1 MDPAADLA
9 AALAAATAAC
19 QADFANAGTTDAVET
34 ARIAWLGRT
43 GRLKDLQDAFRAA
56 PNEQKRT
63 LGPAFNAAKGAMED
77 AWKAAAARLAAAA
90 GEAPIDVTLPPR
102 CRRTGSIHPLSHL
115 ADDVERVFESMGYTV
130 IDGPHLELDE
140 HNFGNLN
147 IPADHPARDA
157 QDTFWLDCPAWGG
170 AKKLLR
176 THTSAMQ
183 SRVYAAVGRG
193 ELELPLRRVVV
204 GKVFRYEAV
213 DATHDNT
220 FTQVE
225 GFVIDREIT
234 VAHLVGSIRTMLGAV
249 LGRDDVEVRLRPA
262 YYPFVEPG
270 FDVDIRSTTAPP
282 EVRYSRWM
290 ELLGCGMIHPQV
302 LRAGG
307 IDPTAWQG
315 FAFGMGLER
324 LAMIRH
330 GIADIRVFNGADL
343 RALRQIG

>member
-1 MDPAADLA
+1 
-9 AALAAATAAC
+9 
-19 QADFANAGTTDAVET
+19 
-34 ARIAWLGRT
+34 
-43 GRLKDLQDAFRAA
+43 
-56 PNEQKRT
+56 
-63 LGPAFNAAKGAMED
+63 
-77 AWKAAAARLAAAA
+77 
-90 GEAPIDVTLPPR
+90 
-102 CRRTGSIHPLSHL
+102 
-115 ADDVERVFESMGYTV
+115 
-130 IDGPHLELDE
+130 
-140 HNFGNLN
+140 
-147 IPADHPARDA
+147 
-157 QDTFWLDCPAWGG
+157 
-170 AKKLLR
+170 
-176 THTSAMQ
+176 
-183 SRVYAAVGRG
+183 
-193 ELELPLRRVVV
+193 
-204 GKVFRYEAV
+204 
-213 DATHDNT
+213 
-220 FTQVE
+220 
-225 GFVIDREIT
+225 
-234 VAHLVGSIRTMLGAV
+234 LVGSIRTMLGAV